1 DPEPKGTTMNKTTIL
16 LLSSALTFAYALTA
30 SHVTEWSSSDTVA
43 CGDDAKKKKK
53 GNSDED
59 EKS

>member
-1 DPEPKGTTMNKTTIL
+1 MNKTSAL
-16 LLSSALTFAYALTA
+16 LLCSALTFAYALTA
-30 SHVTEWSSSDTVA
+30 SHVTEWNSSDSIA

>member
-1 DPEPKGTTMNKTTIL
+1 MNKTTIL

-43 CGDDAKKKKK
+43 CGDDAKKKK
-53 GNSDED
+53 GNSEED

>member
-1 DPEPKGTTMNKTTIL
+1 MHKTTIL

-53 GNSDED
+53 GNSEED